1 MSVGYR
7 LASKPDDYR
16 KAQALMKAEGVP
28 KQELGFPT
36 ILAIEDKRAVGMIST
51 NIQNDMVI
59 AGPLV
64 VRSDR
69 RRVMTAIR
77 MVEMYEMALRGMG
90 LATFI
95 FHVDEGTFL
104 DRVIKRYGDK
114 YQPYAVEGTRKFFV
128 RRLTNGR

>member
-1 MSVGYR
+1 
-7 LASKPDDYR
+7 
-16 KAQALMKAEGVP
+16 
-28 KQELGFPT
+28 
-36 ILAIEDKRAVGMIST
+36 
-51 NIQNDMVI
+51 
-59 AGPLV
+59 
-64 VRSDR
+64 
-69 RRVMTAIR
+69 
-77 MVEMYEMALRGMG
+77 MG